1 MTDIYKDNLPEKDME
16 LDFDK
21 LEQVSGGAGPIETV
35 YTALESAGLL
45 PRIASLP
52 PKEAVLL
59 IRNYCN
65 QNGLAQYSVYANAVY
80 SFLCLL

>member
-1 MTDIYKDNLPEKDME
+1 MEEKNLRELNMNELEK
-16 LDFDK
+16 
-21 LEQVSGGAGPIETV
+21 VSGGAGPIETV

-52 PKEAVLL
+52 PKQAVLL
-59 IRNYCN
+59 ILNYCN
-65 QNGLAQYSVYANAVY
+65 QNGLAQYSVYVNAVY